1 MTVLKWTVLT
11 LAFSSSFYLLPL
23 KSYDRLPIVADYH
36 LALFPTIL
44 NKSNDGIVKELKGL

>member
-44 NKSNDGIVKELKGL
+44 NKSNDGFVKG